1 MLRATAFALASSV
14 LVLGCALPP
23 TSAERLAQS
32 AYDLN
37 TAARFG
43 RMDIALENVKE
54 AAKEQFGK
62 THANWGKAIRIVDYE
77 MGGCSIRK
85 DGDADVVVGVI
96 WQRYDETTMRN
107 TEIAQRWAST
117 RGNWALASEEE
128 RGGDPGL
135 ITELVSVKS
144 DDAAPVMPARPRLQT
159 RVIYEQ

>member
-1 MLRATAFALASSV
+1 MLRATAFALVSSL

-43 RMDIALENVKE
+43 RMDIALELVRE
-54 AAKEQFGK
+54 AARDQFGK
-62 THANWGKAIRIVDYE
+62 AHAGWGKAVRIVDYE
-77 MGGCSIRK
+77 MGSVQIRK
-85 DGDADVVVGVI
+85 DGDADVVVGI
-96 WQRYDETTMRN
+96 TWQRFDETTMRT
-107 TEIAQRWAST
+107 TELTQRWGST
-117 RGNWALASEEE
+117 RGNWALVSEEE

-135 ITELVSVKS
+135 ISELVSVKS
-144 DDAAPVMPARPRLQT
+144 DDAAPTPPARPRLQT